1 MRLLLSLVLIA
12 LVLFVTLYPEWA
24 SKKTVIN
31 GVEGTT
37 KMGLWS
43 MCGTYNETSS
53 CVSIPQ
59 GGNPNFPK
67 SALYV
72 VRVFMILACICMVF
86 ATMEF
91 NGLGSSFYGLAGLS
105 TLISIVVYGSKL
117 LNYQDGTGKAFKPQF
132 VFYLAIL
139 ACVTSWGAGLYA
151 NQKLY

>member
-37 KMGLWS
+37 KMGLWR

-67 SALYV
+67 SALYA
-72 VRVFMILACICMVF
+72 VRAFMILACICMVF
-86 ATMEF
+86 AITR
-91 NGLGSSFYGLAGLS
+91 LRHQSSFYGLAGLF